1 MQTFEKSISNLI
13 SSQFPAYYREQGPIF
28 VAFVTEYYKWLESL
42 NQPLYYSRNFYDL
55 KDIDTTLDSF
65 LVYFKEKYLKNI
77 QLTTETNT
85 RQLVKHALD
94 IYRAKGTERAI
105 NLLFQLVFGSGAE
118 IYYPGQD
125 IFRTSDGRW
134 KKPTYLEVSLNE
146 KTVKFAG
153 KQITGVTS
161 GATAYVEQV
170 IRKNTAGKI
179 QDVLYISAVKG
190 IFQTGEIIVTAD
202 DNDLNRERI
211 KVTGS
216 LSSVIFP
223 ESGSGEGYKIGDII
237 EVEGF
242 KGRQGKIRVT
252 DISFITGILDF
263 ELVNGGYAYT
273 ANAEVLVSEKVLRL
287 ENFIANS
294 TANTYLQFNEII
306 TQPKAEIEYTNLL
319 GNTQFYVG
327 DELFT
332 YHPNNDVR
340 STGYVIETTPAN
352 TTEGSILVMITSG
365 PDLNDKIYT
374 SSNTANADIA
384 TNGYIDL
391 TTTANVIGISSNVS
405 LILSNTNGTFQR
417 NDFVYVSNGTV
428 NTATGTVRTFVSN
441 GSNTATLQLSNATGV
456 FLPNTTLI
464 NITSGANAS
473 ISNVTITIGVHG
485 ISNNPFTD
493 LTGNFITSN
502 TLSTNG
508 TIRSI
513 SEGSGATFAVDSN
526 LLYPETVLLNSD
538 LIGDYVT
545 VALNSQYGFPQ
556 AQTANLSTIIDDA
569 LAYDSYQIGKIS
581 KIVRLTS
588 GSNYNVP
595 PFIVVYEPLTVPF
608 DKQDLILSI
617 SGSTGNFQIGEA
629 IKQSNTIKGI
639 VKTANSSVLYLE
651 RLNLF
656 DEDTFI
662 LTSNNSTKIEGVN
675 SGSQANVTS
684 VDRDYQSN
692 TLGFNAVLDVT
703 TTTGNGSIIK
713 GEVVDSGF
721 GYINNEEITFGSGN
735 NFGTAIAKVETM
747 GTSQG
752 FYQIKGG
759 FLSDQKKLFDGNYY
773 QEYSYEIRSS
783 VTLNKYVDMLRNVLH
798 VAGTKYFANFVHR
811 SDLDSQL
818 NVVSGN
824 TVTIN

>member
-13 SSQFPAYYREQGPIF
+13 SAQFPAYYREQGPIF
-28 VAFVTEYYKWLESL
+28 VAFITEYYKWLESSD
-42 NQPLYYSRNFYDL
+42 QSLYYSRNFYDL
-55 KDIDTTLDSF
+55 KDIDTTLETF

-94 IYRAKGTERAI
+94 IYRSKGTERAI
-105 NLLFQLVFGSGAE
+105 DLLFKLVFGSGAE

-134 KKPTYLEVSLNE
+134 KKPMYLEVSVNE
-146 KTVKFAG
+146 KTERFAG
-153 KQITGVTS
+153 KQITGLTS
-161 GATAYVEQV
+161 GAIAYVEQV
-170 IRKNTAGKI
+170 VRKNTAGKL
-179 QDVLYISAVKG
+179 QDVLYISAIKG
-190 IFQTGEIIVTAD
+190 IFQTNEIIVTAD
-202 DNDLNRERI
+202 DIDLNRERI

-223 ESGSGEGYKIGDII
+223 ESGSGEGYSIGDII

-252 DISFITGILDF
+252 DVSFITGILDF
-263 ELVNGGYAYT
+263 ELLNGGYAYSNS
-273 ANAEVLVSEKVLRL
+273 AQVLVSEKVLRL
-287 ENFIANS
+287 ENFLANS
-294 TANTYLQFNEII
+294 SSNTYLQFNEII

-319 GNTQFYVG
+319 GNTQFYLN
-327 DELFT
+327 DQLFT
-332 YHPNNDVR
+332 YHPNNSVR
-340 STGYVIETTPAN
+340 STGYVIQTVPSSN
-352 TTEGSILVMITSG
+352 TAGSILAMITSG
-365 PDLNDKIYT
+365 PDLNERIYT
-374 SSNTANADIA
+374 TSNTVNADIA
-384 TNGYIDL
+384 VSGYTDL
-391 TTTANVIGISSNVS
+391 TTTANVLAVSSNVN
-405 LILSNTNGTFQR
+405 LILSNTNGSFQR
-417 NDFVYVSNGTV
+417 NDFIYVSNGIV
-428 NTATGTVRTFVSN
+428 NTATGTVLNFISS
-441 GSNTATLQLSNATGV
+441 GSNTGILQLGNTKGIFLTSATI
-456 FLPNTTLI
+456 N
-464 NITSGANAS
+464 NITSGSNAS
-473 ISNVTITIGVHG
+473 ISNVTITIGVHEV
-485 ISNNPFTD
+485 SNNPFTD

-513 SEGSGATFAVDSN
+513 SEGSGATFSVDSN
-526 LLYPETVLLNSD
+526 LLYPETVSLNSD
-538 LIGDYVT
+538 LIGDYVS
-545 VALNSQYGFPQ
+545 VALDSQYGFPQ
-556 AQTANLSTIIDDA
+556 EPTANLNTIIDDA

-595 PFIVVYEPLTVPF
+595 PFIVIYEPLTVPF
-608 DKQDLILSI
+608 AKQDLILTV
-617 SGSTGNFQIGEA
+617 SGTTGNFQIGEA
-629 IKQSNTIKGI
+629 IKQSNTVKGI
-639 VKTANSSVLYLE
+639 VKSANSSILFLE

-662 LTSNNSTKIEGVN
+662 LTSNNFTKIEGVN
-675 SGSQANVTS
+675 SGSQANIVL

-703 TTTGNGSIIK
+703 TTTGNGSITK

-735 NFGTAIAKVETM
+735 NFGTAVAKVETM

-759 FLSDQKKLFDGNYY
+759 FLSDQKKLFDGEYY

-783 VTLNKYVDMLRNVLH
+783 ITLNKYVDMLRNVLH

-824 TVTIN
+824 TVTIS